1 MLQNCVLLVHFF
13 TGLIVMVISFIMGL
27 LESTAQANSL
37 LKVGIFMLNITFIFA
52 FFATLDILLQQ
63 SGWEGYLIAEL
74 LQISLYIE
82 RRTFHLKNDC

>member
-27 LESTAQANSL
+27 LESTAQTNSL
-37 LKVGIFMLNITFIFA
+37 LKVGIFILNITFIFV
-52 FFATLDILLQQ
+52 FFATLDILLQK

-74 LQISLYIE
+74 LQIVIKY
-82 RRTFHLKNDC
+82 